1 LVVTKS
7 VDICQRFF
15 LSFIIVERAVIDAP
29 LHFNYNKM
37 KKQTIVVI
45 GATGSQGKGI
55 VNALVNEGSFNVR
68 AITRNPE
75 KYSGQAHEAVYADLK
90 DLQSLKDAFANA
102 YGVFVVTNF
111 WEGADEIA
119 QGKNAIEAAK
129 ATGVQH
135 FIWSTLPDVELISK
149 ATFEVPHFTGK
160 AKVDDLVKSAG
171 FRYSTFVQPPFY
183 YQNLV
188 GMLGPQSKQDGT
200 TGWTLP
206 IDPAKKAIHMSD
218 INDLGKVVA
227 GAFLQ
232 PEKAGNGNYLSLAT
246 GLYSFNDIIEAYK
259 NNGKDHSF
267 SQVPVEVFS
276 TFFEGAKELAEMFGY
291 FEKHTYMGPGSEVR
305 IELAKEIAAGE
316 FVTLQDWLRK
326 NN

>member
-1 LVVTKS
+1 M
-7 VDICQRFF
+7 
-15 LSFIIVERAVIDAP
+15 E
-29 LHFNYNKM
+29 
-37 KKQTIVVI
+37 KKTIVVI

-55 VNALVNEGSFNVR
+55 VNALVNESSFNVR

-75 KYSGQAHEAVYADLK
+75 KYTGKADEAVYADLQ
-90 DLQSLKDAFANA
+90 DLQSLKDAFKNA

-129 ATGVQH
+129 VTGVQH
-135 FIWSTLPDVELISK
+135 FIWSTLPDVEIISE
-149 ATFEVPHFTGK
+149 AAFEVPHFTGK
-160 AKVDDLVKSAG
+160 AKVDDLVKNAG
-171 FRYSTFVQPPFY
+171 FKYSTFVQPPFY

-188 GMLGPQSKQDGT
+188 GMMGPQPKQDGT

-206 IDPAKKAIHMSD
+206 IDPTKKAIHMSD

-232 PEKAGNGNYLSLAT
+232 PEKVGNGSYLSIAT
-246 GLYSFNDIIEAYK
+246 ELNSFNDIIKAYK
-259 NNGKDHSF
+259 ANGKEYSF
-267 SQVPVEVFS
+267 SQVPVEIFS

-291 FEKHTYMGPGSEVR
+291 FEKHTYMGPGSESR
-305 IELAKEIAAGE
+305 IELAKDIATSK
-316 FVTLQDWLRK
+316 FVPLEEWLSK